1 MAVVIGFFIC
11 WAPFHAQRLLYVY
24 GKNLPRYTEINE
36 KMYYITGCFYYFSAT
51 INPIL
56 YNVMSARYRE
66 AFCETLCGCQSQ
78 LDKPRDPYADRCQ
91 SITSFNS
98 LQQSTINKHPNQ
110 KKKYQQS
117 PAIFWPLGTFY
128 FLLQKFENIKTIG
141 FISCQNTVRSTFV
154 SHCHTWDN
162 Q

>member
-110 KKKYQQS
+110 KKIKNTNSHQQFS
-117 PAIFWPLGTFY
+117 GHSVHSISYYRNLKTSKQSAS
-128 FLLQKFENIKTIG
+128 FLVKTL
-141 FISCQNTVRSTFV
+141 SDLRL
-154 SHCHTWDN
+154 
-162 Q
+162 